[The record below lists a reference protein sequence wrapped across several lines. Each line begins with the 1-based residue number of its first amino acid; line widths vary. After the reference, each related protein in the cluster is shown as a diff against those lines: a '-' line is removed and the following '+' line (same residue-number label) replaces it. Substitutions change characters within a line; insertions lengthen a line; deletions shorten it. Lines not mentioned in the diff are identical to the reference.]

1 MKASLLKCA
10 AVVAGVIFGANGS
23 FAADNVW
30 TYYAKDAENNPTGGG
45 LTNCIVQG
53 NWVIAATYDAS
64 QPAKLTI
71 GLPIE
76 GSGALNFW
84 DMKIGDAAITDV
96 GMSSLAYDSGCA
108 TGITEFRMNHFTGA
122 KIPRFGKTD
131 ISDVLIEGSATEIS
145 GYANT
150 WGKITYGAFQ
160 SCTNLKSCVID
171 CPIKTIGQQAFS
183 GCTSLTGDLMKI
195 VKPYTTSVGADAFLS
210 AKLGGE
216 LILTNFQEKTIPR
229 FTYLNISN
237 VYIKGT
243 STAFQ
248 GVAWSVPGSFAKCT
262 NLQVCVIDCPI
273 TMVGGQAFDGCKA
286 LTSDVM
292 KIIRPYTATFG
303 EKTFADVPLTGD
315 LVLTNVTSSS
325 FSGYAFSGGQFSSV
339 KLGGS
344 ATSLTVGEWGGTPYH
359 NFSADVK
366 NYELEFTNLTSVTRF
381 VLRGV
386 TNLTICGSAENWTK
400 GMIDVLIGNV
410 AAVASSEEKGK
421 ACTIYCSKKQ
431 GWRTKFASK
440 LEGKEADYAPIG
452 HFGVYE
458 SETATSGKVI
468 TSVGRKAWLVHKAM
482 PGDPTG
488 LCIRVQ

>member
-1 MKASLLKCA
+1 
-10 AVVAGVIFGANGS
+10 
-23 FAADNVW
+23 
-30 TYYAKDAENNPTGGG
+30 
-45 LTNCIVQG
+45 
-53 NWVIAATYDAS
+53 
-64 QPAKLTI
+64 
-71 GLPIE
+71 
-76 GSGALNFW
+76 
-84 DMKIGDAAITDV
+84 
-96 GMSSLAYDSGCA
+96 MSSLAYDSGCA
-108 TGITEFRMNHFTGA
+108 AAITDFRMNHFTGTT
-122 KIPRFGKTD
+122 IPRFGKTD
-131 ISDVLIEGSATEIS
+131 ISDVHIEGLATTIS
-145 GYANT
+145 GYSKVWST
-150 WGKITYGAFQ
+150 ITYGAFQ

-195 VKPYTTSVGADAFLS
+195 VKPYTTSVGADAFLN

-248 GVAWSVPGSFAKCT
+248 GEAWKVPGSFAKCT

-273 TMVGGQAFDGCKA
+273 TTVGAQAFDGCTA

-292 KIIRPYTATFG
+292 KIIRPYTTSFG
-303 EKTFADVPLTGD
+303 ASAFAGAPLTGD
-315 LVLTNVTSSS
+315 LVLTNVTDSS
-325 FSGYAFSGGQFSSV
+325 FNSSGYVFSGGQFSSV
-339 KLGGS
+339 KLGGP
-344 ATSLTVGEWGGTPYH
+344 ATSLTVGAWSGTPYH
-359 NFSADVK
+359 HFSADVK
-366 NYELEFTNLTSVTRF
+366 NYELEFTNLTSVTQF

-400 GMIDVLIGNV
+400 GMIDVLIGQV
-410 AAVASSEEKGK
+410 AVVASDEEKGK

-431 GWRTKFASK
+431 GWKKKFASE
-440 LEGKEADYAPIG
+440 LEGVEAAYAPEG
-452 HFGVYE
+452 YMGVYE

-468 TSVGRKAWLVHKAM
+468 TSVGRKAWLVHKPM

-488 LCIRVQ
+488 MCIIVR